1 MKRTLFTLL
10 GICLFTVTYAQ
21 KLYKDKVVIKTEY
34 GNIVMALYENT
45 PKHRDNMLKL
55 VKQKFYDSTLFHR
68 VIPQFVI
75 QGGDPDSKR
84 ATAGQQLGEGDV
96 GYKIPAEI
104 NIADYHKYGA
114 IGMARDQNPDKASSG
129 CQFYIVTGKKFTD
142 AELDAI
148 SAKTGRKF
156 TPVQRNMYKNKGGT
170 PHLDGNYTVFGVVE
184 EGMDIVEKIAAEPRN
199 SLDRPDK
206 DIRMI
211 KVRMKK
217 KKVLGIF

>member
-1 MKRTLFTLL
+1 MRRTLFTLM
-10 GICLFTVTYAQ
+10 GICLFTTSFAQ
-21 KLYKDKVVIKTEY
+21 KIHKDKISIKTEY
-34 GNIVMALYENT
+34 GDIVIALYENT

-55 VKQKFYDSTLFHR
+55 TKEKFYDSTLFHR

-84 ATAGQQLGEGDV
+84 ADADKQLGEGDV

-104 NIADYHKYGA
+104 NLVNYHKHGA
-114 IGMARDQNPDKASSG
+114 VGMARDNNPEKASSG
-129 CQFYIVTGKKFTD
+129 CQFYIVLGKKFTD
-142 AELDAI
+142 SELDNI

-156 TPVQRNMYKNKGGT
+156 TPVQRNIYKNKGGT
-170 PHLDGNYTVFGVVE
+170 PHLDGSYTVFGMVE
-184 EGMDIVEKIAAEPRN
+184 EGMDVVERIAAEPRN
-199 SLDRPDK
+199 QTDRPAK

-211 KVRMKK
+211 KVRVKK